1 MSTVQYYK
9 AGIPIYRK
17 WIRTLFICL
26 SRKYVICICYI
37 CSDYTAYKFTYNEF
51 WFKVQKVFP
60 LCRFEN
66 EVSFSYGNVY
76 NDAL

>member
-26 SRKYVICICYI
+26 SRKYVIV
-37 CSDYTAYKFTYNEF
+37 TAYKFTYSEF